1 MKYLQY
7 TMKNNSFEYE
17 NISKWIESIIE
28 SSDEMESEHEKVCDR
43 LITNFTNKILFYTN
57 DRALHNKFD
66 GVLRR
71 KLIKK
76 FMFKKKKKK

>member
-1 MKYLQY
+1 
-7 TMKNNSFEYE
+7 MKNNSFEYE